1 MLLKEILSQ
10 AWHSL
15 VAHRFRAGLT
25 MLGIAWGIVTVT
37 SLMAYG
43 NGFHQALIVGFRN
56 AFTTG
61 VAVMYGGQTS
71 MQAGGERA
79 GKRVFLKLDDVEP
92 LRQLG
97 LVKAVSPEIFES
109 LQLSY
114 GNRQTTAGVRGVA
127 PEYGEMRHEV
137 PSDGRFIN
145 AEDVDRRRRV
155 AFLGT
160 DVAQKLFG
168 NSPAVGQTV
177 RIRGVSFE
185 VIGVL
190 ADKAQLSNYFYPDKF
205 SVFIPYSSI
214 EQLFHQDYLDTIV
227 VQTLAPEFHEAGM
240 RQVRAVLA
248 ERHRFDAR
256 DERALQI
263 NDGAEILA
271 MVGGMATGLKI
282 ILVFIGSL
290 TLMIGGV
297 GVMNIMLV
305 SVTERTREI
314 GLRKALGARRRHV
327 LMQFLAEALV
337 ITGFGGVA
345 GVILTVI
352 LVNVAG
358 VQPFLADLIG
368 DPSRSTDIQLVL
380 TPDVLVTT
388 TVILM
393 ITGILSGLWPAF
405 RASRLD
411 PIEALRYE

>member
-1 MLLKEILSQ
+1 MLLTEVLSQ

-43 NGFHQALIVGFRN
+43 NGFRDALLFGFRN
-56 AFTTG
+56 AFSTG
-61 VAVMYGGQTS
+61 VSVIYGGQTS

-79 GKRVFLKLDDVEP
+79 GKRVFLKLEDVEP
-92 LRQLG
+92 VRQLG

-109 LQLSY
+109 LPLTY

-127 PEYGEMRHEV
+127 PEYGAMRSEV
-137 PSDGRFIN
+137 PGDGRFIN
-145 AEDVDRRRRV
+145 DEDVARRRRV

-160 DVAQKLFG
+160 DVAFKLFG
-168 NSPAVGQTV
+168 NSPAVGETV

-190 ADKAQLSNYFYPDKF
+190 ADKAQLSNYFYPDKR
-205 SVFIPYSSI
+205 SVFIPYSST
-214 EQLFHQDYLDTIV
+214 EQIFHQDYLDTLV
-227 VQTLAPEFHEAGM
+227 VQTISPEFHQQGM

-248 ERHRFDAR
+248 ERHRYDAR
-256 DERALQI
+256 DDRAVQV
-263 NDGAEILA
+263 NDGAEILD
-271 MVGGMATGLKI
+271 MVGGMATGLSV
-282 ILVFIGSL
+282 ILVFIGTL

-314 GLRKALGARRRHV
+314 GLRKALGARRRHI
-327 LMQFLAEALV
+327 LLQFLLEALV
-337 ITGFGGVA
+337 ITSFGGVA
-345 GVILTVI
+345 GVILTAIVVK
-352 LVNVAG
+352 LAG

-368 DPSRSTDIQLVL
+368 DPSRGTDIHLML
-380 TPDVLVTT
+380 TADVVISTT
-388 TVILM
+388 IILM
-393 ITGILSGLWPAF
+393 LTGILSGLWPAV

-411 PIEALRYE
+411 PIESLRYE

>member
-1 MLLKEILSQ
+1 MLLNEVFSE

-25 MLGIAWGIVTVT
+25 MLGIAWGIVTVA

-43 NGFHQALIVGFRN
+43 NGFHNALIYGFSN

-61 VAVMYGGQTS
+61 VAVIYGGQTS

-79 GKRVFLKLDDVEP
+79 GQRVFLKIEDVEP
-92 LRQLG
+92 VRQLG
-97 LVKAVSPEIFES
+97 LVKSVSPEIFES
-109 LQLSY
+109 MPLSV

-127 PEYGEMRHEV
+127 PEYGEMRSER

-145 AEDVDRRRRV
+145 AEDVERRRRV

-168 NSPAVGQTV
+168 NSPSVGQMV

-185 VIGVL
+185 VVGVL
-190 ADKAQLSNYFYPDKF
+190 ADKAQLSNYFYPDKL
-205 SVFIPYSSI
+205 SVFIPYTST
-214 EQLFHQDYLDTIV
+214 EQIFHQDYLDTLV
-227 VQTLAPEFHEAGM
+227 VQTIAPSFHEAAM
-240 RQVRAVLA
+240 RQVRGVLA

-263 NDGAEILA
+263 NDSAQARE
-271 MVGGMATGLKI
+271 MVGTMAAGLKL
-282 ILVFIGSL
+282 ILMFIGSL

-314 GLRKALGARRRHV
+314 GVRMALGARRRHV
-327 LMQFLAEALV
+327 LLQFVLEALV
-337 ITGFGGVA
+337 ITGMGGVA
-345 GVILTVI
+345 GVVLTLI
-352 LVNVAG
+352 LVSVAG

-368 DPSRSTDIQLVL
+368 DPSRGTDIRLVL
-380 TPDVLVTT
+380 TPDVLIATT
-388 TVILM
+388 AILM
-393 ITGILSGLWPAF
+393 LTGVLSGLWPAL
-405 RASRLD
+405 RAARLD

>member
-1 MLLKEILSQ
+1 MLWKEILSQ

-43 NGFHQALIVGFRN
+43 NGFHDALAFGFRN

-61 VAVMYGGQTS
+61 VAVIWPGQTS

-79 GKRVFLKLDDVEP
+79 GKRVFLKLEDVEP
-92 LRQLG
+92 VRQLG
-97 LVKAVSPEIFES
+97 LVKSVSPEIYES
-109 LQLSY
+109 MPLSR
-114 GNRQTTAGVRGVA
+114 GAFQTTAGVRGVA
-127 PEYGEMRHEV
+127 PEYGVMRSEL

-160 DVAQKLFG
+160 DVAQKLFA
-168 NSPAVGQTV
+168 NSPAVGETI
-177 RIRGVSFE
+177 RIRGVTFE

-190 ADKAQLSNYFYPDKF
+190 ADKAQLSNYFYPDKR
-205 SVFIPYSSI
+205 SVFIPYTST
-214 EQLFHQDYLDTIV
+214 EQIFHQDYLDTLV
-227 VQTLAPEFHEAGM
+227 VQTIAPEFHDQAM
-240 RQVRAVLA
+240 KQVRGVLA

-263 NDGAEILA
+263 NDSAEIRQMLD
-271 MVGGMATGLKI
+271 GMTTGLKV
-282 ILVFIGSL
+282 ILGFIGTL

-314 GLRKALGARRRHV
+314 GVRKALGARRRHI
-327 LMQFLAEALV
+327 LMQFLAEGLV
-337 ITGFGGVA
+337 ITSFGGLA
-345 GVILTVI
+345 GVILTAIV
-352 LVNVAG
+352 VNVAG

-368 DPSRSTDIQLVL
+368 DPSRGTDIRLIL

-388 TVILM
+388 TLILM
-393 ITGILSGLWPAF
+393 VTGILSGLFPAM
-405 RASRLD
+405 RAARMD